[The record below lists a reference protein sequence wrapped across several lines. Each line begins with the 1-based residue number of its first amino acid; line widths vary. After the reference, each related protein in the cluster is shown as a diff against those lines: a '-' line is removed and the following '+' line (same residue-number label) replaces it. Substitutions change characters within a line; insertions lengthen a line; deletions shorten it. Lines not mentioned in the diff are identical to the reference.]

1 MNYLI
6 YRLQFNIRSY
16 DNIQI
21 CGWQSECSADAGG
34 SVRNVRGGL
43 SGIDSVAYILFDCTK
58 FNRLRQDIL
67 WQGTSTRNMTKILD
81 TPNLAKRAANFMART
96 GLFGE
101 LGMACLA
108 DAKQNPQQTEENL
121 DAGLEP

>member
-1 MNYLI
+1 MRSYKLNYSGVMNYLI

-67 WQGTSTRNMTKILD
+67 WQGTGARNMTKILG
-81 TPNLAKRAANFMART
+81 TPNHVNAQPILWLVQDSLAS
-96 GLFGE
+96 
-101 LGMACLA
+101 
-108 DAKQNPQQTEENL
+108 
-121 DAGLEP
+121 LEWHA